1 MFIALLPSNYRSR
14 IFHSKHFIMDFCCLG
29 GLRSR
34 EYIIP
39 KFWKERFVMVFGQ
52 LLHFSAPE
60 YYQVST
66 VIIKWYQPVMEMDP
80 SDRLRYRIKSR
91 KFHMNTQSELCI
103 PVLPRGFLIYP
114 FITLRF

>member
-1 MFIALLPSNYRSR
+1 
-14 IFHSKHFIMDFCCLG
+14 
-29 GLRSR
+29 
-34 EYIIP
+34 
-39 KFWKERFVMVFGQ
+39 MVFGQ

-91 KFHMNTQSELCI
+91 KFHMNTQSEL
-103 PVLPRGFLIYP
+103 
-114 FITLRF
+114 